1 MKQRCPKE
9 LQRESLRV
17 TTSRSGENCLAM
29 AAISAVPGDKRSPFS
44 VDQFRLLKFTVALA
58 WQSEKRFG
66 AQIPRVR
73 GGPSARFHNGRSYE
87 HSGLPHSNF
96 YAEARGVAGCSERA
110 FANSP
115 PLLDVVVTPE
125 AVSSDA
131 RTGLARVPDLQPLA
145 AGDEAERPRPMKRP
159 TRSWCRLYAQW

>member
-1 MKQRCPKE
+1 MTNVSPSKNWARTSCCHEAAVSEE

-17 TTSRSGENCLAM
+17 TTSRSGENCLAI

-66 AQIPRVR
+66 AQIPRLR

-125 AVSSDA
+125 AVFVRCKDGACLGS
-131 RTGLARVPDLQPLA
+131 
-145 AGDEAERPRPMKRP
+145 
-159 TRSWCRLYAQW
+159 RSPAVGCRG

>member
-1 MKQRCPKE
+1 MTNVSASKNWARTSCCHEAAVSEE

-17 TTSRSGENCLAM
+17 TTSRSGENCLAI

-66 AQIPRVR
+66 AQIPRLR

-131 RTGLARVPDLQPLA
+131 RTGLAL
-145 AGDEAERPRPMKRP
+145 GS
-159 TRSWCRLYAQW
+159 RSPAVGCLG